1 MNITY
6 VGQDRKGYVEDNL
19 DAYRFAVPFELCGYS
34 VRDRPLLG
42 FSVSLYR
49 TTRVKPLR

>member
-19 DAYRFAVPFELCGYS
+19 DAYALLCRLNYVDILLEIGHFWVS
-34 VRDRPLLG
+34 VCLCIE
-42 FSVSLYR
+42 
-49 TTRVKPLR
+49 